1 MGMKSCIT
9 ATTTAAI
16 LGWGAAFA
24 AGSAGAHAGG
34 HSPGVC
40 NTGQV
45 SQANHAGT
53 QQSRAKCRAAVARA
67 YLAYNENRHATDADL
82 GG

>member
-24 AGSAGAHAGG
+24 AGSAGG
-34 HSPGVC
+34 HSSGLC

-45 SQANHAGT
+45 SQANHAAA